1 MAIQVSSA
9 QRNNSDK
16 NECAIIA
23 RIKLYKTPT
32 AKALDTNSYRLYYT
46 IFSA

>member
-1 MAIQVSSA
+1 M

-32 AKALDTNSYRLYYT
+32 AKALDTTTAKALNTKLH
-46 IFSA
+46 